1 MQILLTQRISRSLKK
16 GFDLYK
22 RIIVITSIVFFFVA
36 NYHICNYFYPII
48 DEESTELWWI
58 LKMDIYALIV
68 ALCFIL
74 ASLKKTTNKRINLI
88 EKFITSLGVGLAI
101 SNVIDR
107 HFKGIESYV
116 QTDIMMVICVV
127 LVSFYDFTRLNKIAK
142 THSGKN
148 DTK

>member
-1 MQILLTQRISRSLKK
+1 MLKSLIQQINRNLKK

-22 RIIVITSIVFFFVA
+22 RIVVVTGIVFFFIG
-36 NYHICNYFYPII
+36 NYHICNYYYPII
-48 DEESTELWWI
+48 DEESTELWWV

-74 ASLKKTTNKRINLI
+74 ASLEKTTNKKINLI
-88 EKFITSLGVGLAI
+88 EKFITSLGIGLAI

-116 QTDIMMVICVV
+116 ITDLMIVSCII
-127 LVSFYDFTRLNKIAK
+127 LVSFYDFKRLSKQAK
-142 THSGKN
+142 THNGN
-148 DTK
+148 E